1 MDRPFPAFTRPRWL
15 PVALLLAPLCVAT
28 SGCVHTLLAT
38 GIYLWNGG
46 NVIPAE
52 FTGLQDQRVVVI
64 CRPPA
69 SHEYRNAGAARS
81 IGQRVSTLLETKVK
95 GIDMVSPSEVDNWID
110 EQDWENFK
118 DLSRAVKANR
128 VVYIELDDF
137 DLFKGK
143 TLYQGDAIV
152 GISVYD
158 MDAGGKLLWDRHLG
172 QVLFPRNSGIPAADK
187 SVQAFQRQFV
197 EVLSTQIAEHF
208 YDHDPNSAFALDA
221 VANQ

>member
-1 MDRPFPAFTRPRWL
+1 MDRTFSSQLWGL
-15 PVALLLAPLCVAT
+15 GLLSALVVSAT
-28 SGCVHTLLAT
+28 TGCVHTLLAT

-46 NVIPAE
+46 NVVPAE
-52 FTGLQDQRVVVI
+52 FDGLEEQRVVVI

-69 SHEYRNAGAARS
+69 SHEYRHAGAARS
-81 IGQRVSTLLETKVK
+81 IGERVSQLLETKVK

-143 TLYQGDAIV
+143 TLYQGDALV
-152 GISVYD
+152 NLSVYD

-197 EVLSTQIAEHF
+197 EVLAMQIAEHF
-208 YDHDPNSAFALDA
+208 YEHDPNTRYALDA